1 MCICKLTGRYTD
13 ENLPSSGQYQ
23 FILLPLTN
31 TGQGIFTL
39 ATLETFYQK
48 ASITFFRTKLTKF
61 FLCKVPLNNL
71 IITKYYKTGSD
82 AFLLY
87 PIANIRTLR
96 YEDDKNNVMF
106 HLRAFIY

>member
-1 MCICKLTGRYTD
+1 MCIFKLTDRYTDENLPICICKVTDRYTDENLPMCICKVTGRYTD

-48 ASITFFRTKLTKF
+48 AST
-61 FLCKVPLNNL
+61 V
-71 IITKYYKTGSD
+71 
-82 AFLLY
+82 
-87 PIANIRTLR
+87 
-96 YEDDKNNVMF
+96 
-106 HLRAFIY
+106 